1 MATLILRKTYSA
13 MMEEMEALDKR
24 KRETSEKIREA
35 ASHGDLK
42 ENGEYHAAR
51 EEQSFIVRKTQTLQ
65 THSPFQIIEYAE
77 IETDTVGFG
86 NKVIIS
92 EENKQEIKEYFLLG
106 PIEFELDLYPMVVT
120 YHSPFGQ
127 AIIGKKVGDDFNL
140 NIRGEDTKFTIKAI
154 EAIQPL

>member
-1 MATLILRKTYSA
+1 MATMILRDTHLALEKR
-13 MMEEMEALDKR
+13 MKELDKQ
-24 KRETSEKIREA
+24 KKETAIKIREA

-127 AIIGKKVGDDFNL
+127 AIMGKKVGDDFNL

-154 EAIQPL
+154 EVIKPL

>member
-65 THSPFQIIEYAE
+65 IHSPFQIVEYAE
-77 IETDTVGFG
+77 IETNEVGFG
-86 NKVIIS
+86 NKVSIYDEVK
-92 EENKQEIKEYFLLG
+92 EETKEYYLLG
-106 PIEFELDLYPMVVT
+106 PIEFELDTFPMVVT

-127 AIIGKKVGDDFNL
+127 AIIGKKVGEDFTL
-140 NIRGEDTKFTIKAI
+140 NIRGEDTKFIIKAI
-154 EAIQPL
+154 DAISPD